1 MDCGHVARP
10 LTKYSR
16 LESFSDQPRT
26 DLSTSNLNSSS
37 IVRTM
42 PYFKI
47 TLIRSSIGLPRK
59 TQGVLNALG
68 LRKRMATV
76 FKPVNPST
84 AGQIMKIKE
93 LVAVSEVEQALTDA
107 EMRAMR
113 KPDPGYYIEKPVMG

>member
-1 MDCGHVARP
+1 
-10 LTKYSR
+10 
-16 LESFSDQPRT
+16 
-26 DLSTSNLNSSS
+26 
-37 IVRTM
+37 M

-76 FKPVNPST
+76 FKTVNPST